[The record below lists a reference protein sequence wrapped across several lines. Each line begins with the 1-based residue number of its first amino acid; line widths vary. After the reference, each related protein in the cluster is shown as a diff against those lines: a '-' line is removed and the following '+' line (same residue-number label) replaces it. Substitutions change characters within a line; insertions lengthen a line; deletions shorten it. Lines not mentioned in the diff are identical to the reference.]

1 MCKPSL
7 WEGSA
12 QTQANHRRGATSM
25 HVAFRAFLLA
35 SALSITS
42 VASAAPLPVAPIL
55 TTPEAKDVRSFARPQ
70 VARVT
75 HVDLDLT
82 ADFDAKIMRGS
93 AALDV
98 LAAPGAEEIVLDTLG
113 LKIARVTDGTGRAL
127 PWTLGQEDKELGA
140 PLTVTLKGA
149 KRIVVEYASSPGA
162 RSLQWLEPSL
172 TAGKQKPYLFS
183 QGQAIN
189 NRSWIPTQDSPGIR
203 QTWTARVVVPEGLTA
218 VMSGEKLTPKGEPTS
233 DGKRAFRFKMDN
245 PVPPYLIAIGAGDLA
260 FRQLGP
266 RTGVYTEPSMLEEAA
281 SELVDTEKMVET
293 AEGLYGPY
301 RWGRYDVLVLPPSFP
316 LGGMENP
323 TLTFLTPTF
332 ITGDR
337 ANVSLVAHELA
348 HSWSGNLVTNATW
361 PDGWLNEGF
370 TTYFENRIMEALYG
384 APRARIEA
392 DLDWDGMQADI
403 KEEGGPTAESTKL
416 YGQPGGQL
424 EYFKG
429 ATFLRTI
436 EAIVG
441 RERWDAYLRS
451 YFDRHAFQPQTTAGF
466 LADLRANLVKGDK
479 DLEAKLDLDEWAY
492 AAGLPDNAVHVKSE
506 ALALVDA
513 QTAAFVKGGAASA
526 ITASAWTTQEWL
538 RFLNNLP
545 RQLSRAQ
552 LDDLDRTFKLSAS
565 ANSYVRS
572 AWLELAIAN
581 RYEPALPS
589 LEAFLKSVGRGLFIR
604 PLYTGLMRQG
614 EWGQP
619 IARRIFAEAKAS
631 YHPTIAGGLE
641 RVVNGA

>member
-1 MCKPSL
+1 
-7 WEGSA
+7 
-12 QTQANHRRGATSM
+12 M

-35 SALSITS
+35 SALSVAS
-42 VASAAPLPVAPIL
+42 AASAAPLAVAPIL
-55 TTPEAKDVRSFARPQ
+55 TTPEAKDVRSFARPE

-93 AALDV
+93 AAMDV
-98 LAAPGAEEIVLDTLG
+98 LAAPGASEIVLDTLG
-113 LKIARVTDGTGRAL
+113 LDITKVTDGAGREL
-127 PWTLGQEDKELGA
+127 PWVLGNEDKELGA
-140 PLTVTLKGA
+140 PLTVQLKGA
-149 KRIVVEYASSPGA
+149 KRIVVEYASKPGA
-162 RSLQWLEPSL
+162 RSLQWLPPSL

-203 QTWTARVVVPEGLTA
+203 QTWTARIVVPDGLTA
-218 VMSGEKLTPKGEPTS
+218 VMSGEKLTPKGEPTT
-233 DGKRAFRFKMDN
+233 DGQRAFRFRMDH
-245 PVPPYLIAIGAGDLA
+245 PVPPYLIAIGVGDLA
-260 FRQLGP
+260 FRELGP
-266 RTGVYTEPSMLEEAA
+266 RTGVYTEPSMMDRAA
-281 SELVDTEKMVET
+281 SELVDTEKMVKA

-301 RWGRYDVLVLPPSFP
+301 RWGRYDLLVLPPSFP

-332 ITGDR
+332 ITGDG

-392 DLDWDGMQADI
+392 DLSWDGMQADI
-403 KEEGGPTAESTKL
+403 KEEGGPQADATKL

-436 EAIVG
+436 ETIVG

-466 LADLRANLVKGDK
+466 LADIRANLIKGDK
-479 DLEAKLDLDEWAY
+479 GLEAKLELDKWAY
-492 AAGLPDNAVHVKSE
+492 AAGLPSNAVHIKSE
-506 ALALVDA
+506 ALARVDE
-513 QTAAFVKGGAASA
+513 QTAAFVKGGPASA
-526 ITASAWTTQEWL
+526 IKASAWTTQEWL

-552 LDDLDRTFKLSAS
+552 LDDLDRTFKLSDS
-565 ANSYVRS
+565 TNSYVRS

-589 LEAFLKSVGRGLFIR
+589 LEAFLTSVGRGLFIR
-604 PLYTGLMRQG
+604 PLYAGLMRQG
-614 EWGQP
+614 DWGQP
-619 IARRIFAEAKAS
+619 IARKMLAEAKSS
-631 YHPTIAGGLE
+631 YHPTIVAGLE
-641 RVVNGA
+641 RIVNGS

>member
-1 MCKPSL
+1 
-7 WEGSA
+7 
-12 QTQANHRRGATSM
+12 M
-25 HVAFRAFLLA
+25 HAAFRAFLFA
-35 SALSITS
+35 SALSI
-42 VASAAPLPVAPIL
+42 ASAAHAAPAPVAPIL
-55 TTPEAKDVRSFARPQ
+55 TTPEAKDLRSFARPQ

-93 AALDV
+93 AEMDV
-98 LAAPGAEEIVLDTLG
+98 LATPGASEIVLDTLG
-113 LKIARVTDGTGRAL
+113 LKIAKVSDGAGRAL
-127 PWTLGQEDKELGA
+127 PWTLGAEDKELGA
-140 PLTVTLKGA
+140 PLTVQLRGA
-149 KRIVVEYASSPGA
+149 KRIVVEYASTPGA
-162 RSLQWLEPSL
+162 RALQWLPPSL

-203 QTWTARVVVPEGLTA
+203 QTWTARIVVPEGLTA
-218 VMSGEKLTPKGEPTS
+218 VMSGEKLTPKGEQTT
-233 DGKRAFRFKMDN
+233 DGKRAFRFRMDN
-245 PVPPYLIAIGAGDLA
+245 PVPPYLIALGVGDLA
-260 FRQLGP
+260 FRALGP
-266 RTGVYTEPSMLEEAA
+266 RTGVYTEPSMMDQAA
-281 SELVDTEKMVET
+281 SELVDTEKMVTT
-293 AEGLYGPY
+293 AEALYGPY

-403 KEEGGPTAESTKL
+403 KEEGGPAAETTKL

-436 EAIVG
+436 ETIVG
-441 RERWDAYLRS
+441 RDRWDAYLRS

-466 LADLRANLVKGDK
+466 LSDLRANLIKGDK
-479 DLEAKLDLDEWAY
+479 DLEAKLELDTWAY
-492 AAGLPDNAVHVKSE
+492 AAGLPDNAVHVRSE
-506 ALALVDA
+506 ALALVDT
-513 QTAAFVKGGAASA
+513 QTAAFLGGGSASGVNS
-526 ITASAWTTQEWL
+526 SAWTTQEWL

-545 RQLSRAQ
+545 RKLSVAQ
-552 LDDLDRTFKLSAS
+552 LDDLDRNFKLSAS
-565 ANSYVRS
+565 TNSYVRS

-581 RYEPALPS
+581 RYAPALPS
-589 LEAFLKSVGRGLFIR
+589 LEAFLMSVGRGLFIR
-604 PLYTGLMRQG
+604 PLYVGLMREG
-614 EWGQP
+614 DWGQP
-619 IARRIFAEAKAS
+619 IARRMLAEAKRT
-631 YHPTIAGGLE
+631 YHPTVADGLE
-641 RVVNGA
+641 RVVSGAN

>member
-1 MCKPSL
+1 
-7 WEGSA
+7 
-12 QTQANHRRGATSM
+12 M
-25 HVAFRAFLLA
+25 HAAFRAFLFA
-35 SALSITS
+35 SALSI
-42 VASAAPLPVAPIL
+42 ASAAHAAPAPVAPIL
-55 TTPEAKDVRSFARPQ
+55 TTPEAKDLRSFARPQ

-93 AALDV
+93 AAMDV
-98 LAAPGAEEIVLDTLG
+98 FATPGASEIVLDTLG
-113 LKIARVTDGTGRAL
+113 LKIAKVTDGAGHVL
-127 PWTLGQEDKELGA
+127 PWTLGEEDKELGA
-140 PLTVTLKGA
+140 PLTVRLKGA
-149 KRIVVEYASSPGA
+149 KRIVVEYASTPGA
-162 RSLQWLEPSL
+162 RALQWLPPSL
-172 TAGKQKPYLFS
+172 TAGKQKSYLFS
-183 QGQAIN
+183 QGQEIN

-203 QTWTARVVVPEGLTA
+203 QTWTARIVVPEGLTA
-218 VMSGEKLTPKGEPTS
+218 VMSGEKLTPTGEPTT
-233 DGKRAFRFKMDN
+233 DGKRAFRFRMDN
-245 PVPPYLIAIGAGDLA
+245 PVPPYLIALGVGDLA
-260 FRQLGP
+260 FRALGP
-266 RTGVYTEPSMLEEAA
+266 RTGVYTEPSMMDQAA
-281 SELVDTEKMVET
+281 SELVDTEKMVTT

-403 KEEGGPTAESTKL
+403 KEEGGPAAETTKL

-436 EAIVG
+436 ETIVG
-441 RERWDAYLRS
+441 RDRWDAYLRS

-466 LADLRANLVKGDK
+466 LSDLRANLIKGDK
-479 DLEAKLDLDEWAY
+479 DLEAKLELNKWAY
-492 AAGLPDNAVHVKSE
+492 AAGLPDNAIHVRSE

-513 QTAAFVKGGAASA
+513 QTAAFVGGGAASSM
-526 ITASAWTTQEWL
+526 TTSAWTTQEWL

-545 RQLSRAQ
+545 RKLSVAQ

-565 ANSYVRS
+565 TNSYVRS

-581 RYEPALPS
+581 RYAPALPS
-589 LEAFLKSVGRGLFIR
+589 LEAFLTSVGRGLFIR
-604 PLYTGLMRQG
+604 PLYIGLMRQG
-614 EWGQP
+614 DWGQP
-619 IARRIFAEAKAS
+619 IARRMFAEAKGT
-631 YHPTIAGGLE
+631 YHPTVADGLE
-641 RVVNGA
+641 RLVSGTN

>member
-1 MCKPSL
+1 
-7 WEGSA
+7 
-12 QTQANHRRGATSM
+12 M
-25 HVAFRAFLLA
+25 HAAFRAFLFA
-35 SALSITS
+35 SALSF
-42 VASAAPLPVAPIL
+42 ASAAHAAPAPVAPIL
-55 TTPEAKDVRSFARPQ
+55 TTPEAKDLRSFARPQ
-70 VARVT
+70 TARVT

-93 AALDV
+93 AAMDV
-98 LAAPGAEEIVLDTLG
+98 LATPGASEIVLDTLG
-113 LKIARVTDGTGRAL
+113 LKIARVSDGAGRAL
-127 PWTLGQEDKELGA
+127 SWTLGKDDQELGA
-140 PLTVTLKGA
+140 PLTVRLNGA
-149 KRIVVEYASSPGA
+149 KRIVIEYASTPGA
-162 RSLQWLEPSL
+162 RALQWLPPSL
-172 TAGKQKPYLFS
+172 TAGKQRPYLFS

-203 QTWTARVVVPEGLTA
+203 QTWTARIVVPEGLTA
-218 VMSGEKLTPKGEPTS
+218 VMSGEKLTPKGEPTP
-233 DGKRAFRFKMDN
+233 DGKRAFRFRMDN
-245 PVPPYLIAIGAGDLA
+245 PVPPYLIALGVGDLA
-260 FRQLGP
+260 FQALGP
-266 RTGVYTEPSMLEEAA
+266 RTGVYTEPSMMDQAA
-281 SELVDTEKMVET
+281 SELVDTEKMVTT

-403 KEEGGPTAESTKL
+403 KEEGGPAAETTKL

-436 EAIVG
+436 ETIVG

-466 LADLRANLVKGDK
+466 LSDLRANLIKGDK
-479 DLEAKLDLDEWAY
+479 GLEAKLELDKWAY
-492 AAGLPDNAVHVKSE
+492 AAGLPDNAVHVRSE

-513 QTAAFVKGGAASA
+513 QTAAFAAGGPASSV
-526 ITASAWTTQEWL
+526 TASAWTTQEWL

-545 RQLSRAQ
+545 RQLSVAQ

-565 ANSYVRS
+565 TNSYVRS

-581 RYEPALPS
+581 RYAPALPS
-589 LEAFLKSVGRGLFIR
+589 LEAFLMSVGRGLFIR
-604 PLYTGLMRQG
+604 PLYIGLMRQG
-614 EWGQP
+614 DWGQP
-619 IARRIFAEAKAS
+619 IARRMFAEAKET
-631 YHPTIAGGLE
+631 YHPTVADGLE
-641 RVVNGA
+641 RLVSGTN

>member
-1 MCKPSL
+1 
-7 WEGSA
+7 
-12 QTQANHRRGATSM
+12 M
-25 HVAFRAFLLA
+25 HAAFRAFLFA
-35 SALSITS
+35 SALS
-42 VASAAPLPVAPIL
+42 VASAAHAAPAPVAPIL
-55 TTPEAKDVRSFARPQ
+55 TTPEAKDLRSFARPQ
-70 VARVT
+70 TARVT

-93 AALDV
+93 AAMDV
-98 LAAPGAEEIVLDTLG
+98 LATPGAGEIVLDTLG
-113 LKIARVTDGTGRAL
+113 LKIARVSDGAGRAL
-127 PWTLGQEDKELGA
+127 SWTLGKDDQELGA
-140 PLTVTLKGA
+140 PLTVRLNGA
-149 KRIVVEYASSPGA
+149 KRIVIEYASTPGA
-162 RSLQWLEPSL
+162 RALQWLPPSL

-203 QTWTARVVVPEGLTA
+203 QTWTARIVVPEGLTA
-218 VMSGEKLTPKGEPTS
+218 VMSGEKLTPKGEPTP
-233 DGKRAFRFKMDN
+233 DGKRAFRFRMDN
-245 PVPPYLIAIGAGDLA
+245 PVPPYLIALGVGDLA
-260 FRQLGP
+260 FQALGP
-266 RTGVYTEPSMLEEAA
+266 RTGVYTEPSMMDQAA
-281 SELVDTEKMVET
+281 SELVDTEKMVTT

-403 KEEGGPTAESTKL
+403 KEAGGPAAETTKL

-436 EAIVG
+436 ETIVG

-466 LADLRANLVKGDK
+466 LSDLRANLIKGDK
-479 DLEAKLDLDEWAY
+479 GLEAKLELDKWAY
-492 AAGLPDNAVHVKSE
+492 AAGLPDNAVHVRSE

-513 QTAAFVKGGAASA
+513 QTAAFAAGGPASSV
-526 ITASAWTTQEWL
+526 TASAWTTQEWL

-545 RQLSRAQ
+545 RQLSVAQ

-565 ANSYVRS
+565 TNSYVRS

-581 RYEPALPS
+581 RYAPALPS
-589 LEAFLKSVGRGLFIR
+589 LEAFLMSVGRGLFIR
-604 PLYTGLMRQG
+604 PLYIGLMRQG
-614 EWGQP
+614 DWGQP
-619 IARRIFAEAKAS
+619 IARRMFAEAKET
-631 YHPTIAGGLE
+631 YHPTVADGLE
-641 RVVNGA
+641 RLVSGTN